1 MLDVHWYENFFLN
14 NLSEFNSTI
23 FYLPSSRHFARL
35 IRPSCLF
42 GQCLLNLYFVF
53 KTNTLKIEKSCKK
66 VLDLLQHKYL
76 YYYISI
82 WITYTKH
89 KYVNSFNIIHYN
101 WNYTHLTNRSCPV
114 LQKACNRIPTKH
126 KKVLQ

>member
-1 MLDVHWYENFFLN
+1 MLNIHWFKNFFKTTYQ
-14 NLSEFNSTI
+14 S
-23 FYLPSSRHFARL
+23 
-35 IRPSCLF
+35 LF
-42 GQCLLNLYFVF
+42 SQYFICPHLGILHALFTHLVWSMFVKLYFVF

-66 VLDLLQHKYL
+66 VLDLQQHKYL

-126 KKVLQ
+126 KKV